1 MMLVSQGWQVSR
13 GSKIKFISY
22 FNIWL
27 SAFET
32 LRLFKVVNAFW
43 QGFSQQT
50 LKMNKEKSSND
61 FFGKEY
67 LLPNSL

>member
-1 MMLVSQGWQVSR
+1 MFFEDSCKIQKKMMLVSQGWQVSR
-13 GSKIKFISY
+13 GSKINFISY

-50 LKMNKEKSSND
+50 LKNE
-61 FFGKEY
+61 
-67 LLPNSL
+67 

>member
-1 MMLVSQGWQVSR
+1 MLIFESFLRILVKFRKKLNDAGFPRLAGFQGL
-13 GSKIKFISY
+13 KFISY

-50 LKMNKEKSSND
+50 LKNE
-61 FFGKEY
+61 
-67 LLPNSL
+67 